1 MPIGLDWGKILK
13 NRHNC
18 FYSLLMVLGIF
29 MVAQLPLPAMANSET
44 SQDKRLVAD
53 NLFDVDFID
62 AQRGLASGYY
72 GTILKTSDG
81 GTHWVRIE
89 TNIKELIRRLDLVTA
104 DKGWAVGHRGSIFH
118 TEDGGLSWK
127 KQFQVKGVY
136 LRDISFASENTG
148 WAVGQNMTI
157 LYTGNGGKTWQQQK
171 LTGFK
176 GRDLP
181 RLNGVLALSETTAV
195 LVGEFGVV
203 GYTSD
208 GGANW
213 QILPSGMET
222 TLIALAQR
230 GQQDVI
236 VVGLDGVALNVS
248 LGTELAVTSL
258 DTGIRQ
264 HIFDISFNGKGQGI
278 AVGRTII
285 LRFDGDKIISVKA
298 DDSVILPYR
307 WYHGV
312 QILDDGQV
320 IAVGARGAIIK
331 TDSLQDKFRKIAQL
345 GDPETV
351 SVTGN
356 VKSEEQ

>member
-1 MPIGLDWGKILK
+1 MPIGLDWGKMLK

-18 FYSLLMVLGIF
+18 LYSLLMVLGILV
-29 MVAQLPLPAMANSET
+29 VAQLPVVAMANSET

-72 GTILKTSDG
+72 GTILKTRDG
-81 GTHWVRIE
+81 GAHWVRID

-104 DKGWAVGHRGSIFH
+104 DRGWAVGHRGSIFH
-118 TEDGGLSWK
+118 TEDGGLSWQ

-157 LYTGNGGKTWQQQK
+157 LNTRDGGKTWQQQK

-203 GYTSD
+203 GYTDD

-213 QILPSGMET
+213 RILPSGMGT
-222 TLIALAQR
+222 TLTALAQR
-230 GQQDVI
+230 GQDV
-236 VVGLDGVALNVS
+236 VVGGLDGVALNVS
-248 LGTELAVTSL
+248 LGATPVVTSL
-258 DTGIRQ
+258 NTGVHQ
-264 HIFDISFNGKGQGI
+264 HIFGISFNGKGQGI

-285 LRFDGDKIISVKA
+285 LRFDGDSITPVKA

-331 TDSLQDKFRKIAQL
+331 TDSLQDEFRKIAQL
-345 GDPETV
+345 GDPDTV
-351 SVTGN
+351 SVGGE